1 METKKQELKVE
12 IIAVP
17 DLSLIPKD
25 IIDTMIAALEIEI
38 NVAIS
43 DKEK

>member
-17 DLSLIPKD
+17 DLSFIPKD
-25 IIDTMIAALEIEI
+25 IINTMIAALELEI
-38 NVAIS
+38 TNVS
-43 DKEK
+43 NNKTS